1 MYRLRALNHVD
12 ALTRREQDTDKLA
25 LTKASL
31 RMQIL
36 LKPKQLDLR
45 IQSELVTNASISA
58 IRLATELDLIKDV
71 LQVN

>member
-12 ALTRREQDTDKLA
+12 TLTHKEQDTNKLA

-31 RMQIL
+31 QIQIL
-36 LKPKQLDLR
+36 LKPKQLDLQ
-45 IQSELVTNASISA
+45 IQSKLVTNVSIST
-58 IRLATELDLIKDV
+58 IRLATKLDLIKDI